1 MGFPPT
7 PVKLF
12 RQLLIMMLSRGS
24 PSSEKTKLEPETKE
38 NEVVVVAF
46 YGTSC
51 MGKSE
56 LVAFIRDQAK
66 IDGSF
71 VQDVSK
77 DTVARPMMDAYHKE
91 HPELP
96 YEDIYMT
103 IYGNVVQKFIEDSF
117 RALRSL
123 QPGKNIVF
131 LDDAWANEKLLERI
145 ATEDV
150 CPGFNKRVICV
161 YPKISEKVNYSN
173 LPFSLQFIVNLLYRV
188 VIRKEHQTLV
198 YDDVKKIQI
207 VISFLK
213 LYSNIS
219 NIQERFKDEL
229 PIDEFYSLEFHQES
243 DISHEDDRMPESLR
257 EVFKQIEAC
266 FEKMGAPFE
275 SPLVTGKEEFE
286 KLTKQ
291 VNSLIDNKAHQTMTN
306 FINFGR
312 KSEWEKWYKTLFS
325 N

>member
-1 MGFPPT
+1 
-7 PVKLF
+7 
-12 RQLLIMMLSRGS
+12 MLVTGS
-24 PSSEKTKLEPETKE
+24 PSSEKTKMEREERE
-38 NEVVVVAF
+38 NEVTVIAF

-56 LVAFIRDQAK
+56 LVHFIREKADQ
-66 IDGSF
+66 DGTF

-77 DTVARPMMDAYHKE
+77 DTVARPMMDAYHKD

-96 YEDIYMT
+96 FEDVYMT
-103 IYGNVVQKFIEDSF
+103 IYGQVVQKFTEDSF

-123 QPGKNIVF
+123 KPGRNVVF

-150 CPGFNKRVICV
+150 TPGYRKKIICV
-161 YPKISEKVNYSN
+161 YPKVSEKLNYGN

-188 VIRKEHQTLV
+188 VVRKEHQTLV

-213 LYSNIS
+213 LYSNIRS
-219 NIQERFKDEL
+219 IPEKFKDEL

-243 DISHEDDRMPESLR
+243 DIMHDDERMPENLR
-257 EVFKQIEAC
+257 EVFKQIETC

-286 KLTKQ
+286 KL
-291 VNSLIDNKAHQTMTN
+291 NELIGNLVECQAHHTLTS
-306 FINFGR
+306 FINYGR
-312 KSEWEKWYKTLFS
+312 KSEWEKWYQVLFS
-325 N
+325 